1 MAFGL
6 SSPSALRVVDR
17 AIFVTAVQLHLL
29 RLMGG
34 VTTASTVME
43 TPVTL
48 ASIAVVLLRLLDI
61 S

>member
-1 MAFGL
+1 
-6 SSPSALRVVDR
+6 
-17 AIFVTAVQLHLL
+17 
-29 RLMGG
+29 MGG